1 MTKAKRLVAILLA
14 FIMAFSAV
22 TVATAEGSEPNKLTV
37 VSKFGRYNSDRS
49 VWTEVEEVEKGDD
62 VTLRVYLDSDFY
74 STAANLVFF
83 YNTDFFTDSYSNND
97 KLTMGTAYN
106 GAPYHYVADVT
117 ANTAILENLMVASN
131 QITQDQA
138 NTYKPLQIKVSSNA
152 ATAAQYDGDTFIVE
166 IDLKVLDTPSVNK
179 GDFILIPGTVAST
192 SNVDGKFLVNK
203 GEEGAE
209 VSACQDS
216 YLWNLDLDN
225 TNADDFVTL
234 YTTPVEA
241 TLNANGGV
249 FADGKDTMTLKGSA
263 GNTMAEVPVPT
274 KQGYNFLGWATTEDA
289 TEGEALTKFPD
300 FSTDYFAVWE
310 SAAPEGETLA
320 ITTKFF
326 RNVGTEAAPDWQE
339 TTRVKRGEQV
349 KARIYLG
356 SDYATDS
363 GTVLFFYDNAFF
375 SDSYDAEGELTLN
388 ENTDSFT
395 GTYTVDGWFGTT
407 LGNSRAVAEQINVG
421 NLAEEY
427 LEDNNYF
434 VIGFAVDGNNVKLYD
449 DAEGDASDNE
459 VDNDYWFC
467 EFDMTVAADAVD
479 EADLHV
485 VTATVASPSNIHG
498 IINVPKGFEDT
509 KENNGMWL
517 WNANVV
523 TAAQPVSVE
532 SSVTYKT
539 DGGTLT
545 VGDDTYTE
553 SYTVSDY
560 IGATLTAVD
569 DPVKTD
575 YVFMGWYEEGDE
587 TQTVVTPAAEMPYE
601 DTVYVAK
608 WANEIT
614 LTFVNYVGDAQSF
627 TGAEGSAFG
636 ETVTEPT
643 KKGYKFIGWSNTDG
657 GDSGVLP
664 VVALPTVY
672 PAADTSYYAVWEKG
686 VYDAN
691 FYLVTAGKPDKLI
704 VSMPLEYGAAIP
716 TDFDKY
722 LDIPAGY
729 AVDGLYKDNTCTEK
743 IASNATMADSTT
755 NFYAKYV
762 PAELTATFDA
772 NGGVFGD
779 DETEK
784 TVKAAYLAEFKA
796 PADPTREG
804 YTFNG
809 WLRDNLL
816 VTDFLMDSE
825 TGITY
830 KADWV
835 ENTYTIEYYT
845 EYTDDS
851 KVLWDSFDDLY
862 AGEEYDIP
870 DDPQKLGFEFAGWDL
885 DNDGEADD
893 LTAEVIPM
901 GEPVIVVVAL
911 WEPITTPIKV
921 VWDANGG
928 AFDGGSTTMT
938 DAEEYDFGDT
948 VTASTD
954 EPTKADFDFVGW
966 SASPDAEAADE
977 ALKVDDYVESAEEGS
992 LVRTKTFYA
1001 VWKAITESTYTVET
1015 YTMDIYGE
1023 YSDTPDSTTTSE
1035 DSYPVGTEIDIS
1047 KDVTADEGF
1056 HVDETKSVLTGEV
1069 AATGLVLK
1077 VYIAR
1082 DTHTL
1087 TYMLDGEQY
1096 GEQEEYL
1103 FGASITP
1110 RNLPSATGYTF
1121 TSWDPAVPAVMG
1133 KDDVVVYSS
1142 TVVTATWVA
1151 GAGKWDDESVTTTT
1165 GTKGSAIEAPEDP
1178 DAPEGQTF
1186 AGWVT
1191 EDGTP
1196 VEDFGTYG
1204 ENVTYVAI
1212 YGDIVYTLETY
1223 EMKADGSYADTP
1235 TSSNVKGSLTKDV
1248 DIAEDAA
1255 AAAKE
1260 GFHVDETNSVL
1271 SGTIGD
1277 DGLTLKVYYARDK
1290 HTVTYY
1296 VDGEKYGEADEY
1308 LFEAPITVRDLPV
1321 VDGYTFTSWEWTPA
1335 YSDVMGTDDLRADTS
1350 TVVTA
1355 TWDAGDGKF
1364 GDESTTTT
1372 TGTKGSAIEAPEA
1385 PTEPAGKTFKGWTT
1399 QDGTPVEDFGNYGE
1413 NVTYVAVY
1421 DDIIYTATWDAGEGS
1436 FPEGFDNTTNGKYGD
1451 AIEAPEDPKAPA
1463 GKEFKGWTTQDG
1475 TPVED
1480 FGTFG
1485 DDVTYVAKYE
1495 DIIYTAT
1502 WDAGEGSFPEGVDN
1516 TTNGKYGDAIV
1527 APADPK
1533 APAGKEFKGW
1543 TTEDGTP
1550 VDEFGTFGEDVTY
1563 VAKYED
1569 IIYTATW
1576 DAGEG
1581 SFPEGVDNTTNGKLG
1596 DAIVAPAD
1604 PTAPEGYRFVG
1615 WSDKEGGTAIALGN
1629 YSDNAEFFAVYE
1641 KIPYSA
1647 FFYLVSEGAAPKLLA
1662 EMPIEYDTVIP
1673 TNFEEFLDIP
1683 AGYQIDGWYKDA
1695 DCTEK
1700 YPEGT
1705 KMPAKATN
1713 FYATMEEAD
1722 LVATFDANGGQFEDG
1737 DTVKEV
1743 PAKYLAEFDA
1753 PADPVR
1759 DGYKFNGWHLNGVLV
1774 EDFLMDSETGN
1785 TYVADWEELTYTVK
1799 YFADDSTTP
1808 WQIYS
1813 DLKVGE
1819 ELDIPD
1825 DPQQMGSE
1833 FAGWDMDGDNIA
1845 DDLTTVTVP
1854 KGGLNIHALWTP
1866 ITTPIKV
1873 VWDANGGAF
1882 ADGSTTI
1889 DDSAEYYFNDSVT
1902 ATEEVPVKDGFLF
1915 LGWAAAADA
1924 TAADSQ
1930 LKVNDYVE
1938 SSDEGALARTKT
1950 FYAVF
1955 EEAGAAPL
1963 VYETWVRDTDENS
1976 DTYGQLI
1983 SKEEYA
1989 SFDDVKTG
1997 DALKTPDENPENEY
2011 YNFIGW
2017 DIDGDGKADT
2027 LPETA
2032 PAGGFTAVAVFER
2045 QPVYLIPMDGSTT
2058 VIDRGE
2064 GYYDRDFY
2072 TGKVRKNG
2080 TINEY
2085 SETKYDAWEEGTDNV
2100 WYVYGLTDRVSEQDI
2115 RDMFCDVAGDGY
2127 FTVTPAFVPSVS
2139 TTYNPIGTGSVI
2151 KVFDRVTGEQVEEFV
2166 IVIFGDVSGD
2176 ADISATDI
2184 AALEDEATA
2193 QVWSGAADSAK
2204 LMASDINCSFIITAT
2219 DISAEE
2225 DLVVWAIEMDQTT
2238 GMAS

>member
-74 STAANLVFF
+74 STAANLLFF

-131 QITQDQA
+131 QITQEQA

-263 GNTMAEVPVPT
+263 GNTIAEVPVPT
-274 KQGYNFLGWATTEDA
+274 KQGSKFLGWATTEDA

-300 FSTDYFAVWE
+300 FSTDYYAVWE
-310 SAAPEGETLA
+310 SAVPEGETLA

-375 SDSYDAEGELTLN
+375 SDSYDAEGDLTLN

-395 GTYTVDGWFGTT
+395 GTYTVDGRFGTT

-434 VIGFAVDGNNVKLYD
+434 VISFAVKGNNVKLYD

-636 ETVTEPT
+636 ETVTDPQKE
-643 KKGYKFIGWSNTDG
+643 GYEFIGWSNTDG

-672 PAADTSYYAVWEKG
+672 PAADTSYYAAWEKG

-762 PAELTATFDA
+762 PAELAATFDA

-851 KVLWDSFDDLY
+851 KVLWESFDGLY

-870 DDPQKLGFEFAGWDL
+870 GDPQMLGFEFAGWDL

-893 LTAEVIPM
+893 LTAEVIVV
-901 GEPVIVVVAL
+901 GEPVIVVV
-911 WEPITTPIKV
+911 
-921 VWDANGG
+921 
-928 AFDGGSTTMT
+928 
-938 DAEEYDFGDT
+938 
-948 VTASTD
+948 
-954 EPTKADFDFVGW
+954 
-966 SASPDAEAADE
+966 
-977 ALKVDDYVESAEEGS
+977 
-992 LVRTKTFYA
+992 
-1001 VWKAITESTYTVET
+1001 
-1015 YTMDIYGE
+1015 
-1023 YSDTPDSTTTSE
+1023 
-1035 DSYPVGTEIDIS
+1035 
-1047 KDVTADEGF
+1047 
-1056 HVDETKSVLTGEV
+1056 
-1069 AATGLVLK
+1069 
-1077 VYIAR
+1077 
-1082 DTHTL
+1082 
-1087 TYMLDGEQY
+1087 
-1096 GEQEEYL
+1096 
-1103 FGASITP
+1103 
-1110 RNLPSATGYTF
+1110 
-1121 TSWDPAVPAVMG
+1121 
-1133 KDDVVVYSS
+1133 
-1142 TVVTATWVA
+1142 
-1151 GAGKWDDESVTTTT
+1151 
-1165 GTKGSAIEAPEDP
+1165 
-1178 DAPEGQTF
+1178 
-1186 AGWVT
+1186 
-1191 EDGTP
+1191 
-1196 VEDFGTYG
+1196 
-1204 ENVTYVAI
+1204 
-1212 YGDIVYTLETY
+1212 
-1223 EMKADGSYADTP
+1223 
-1235 TSSNVKGSLTKDV
+1235 
-1248 DIAEDAA
+1248 
-1255 AAAKE
+1255 
-1260 GFHVDETNSVL
+1260 
-1271 SGTIGD
+1271 
-1277 DGLTLKVYYARDK
+1277 
-1290 HTVTYY
+1290 
-1296 VDGEKYGEADEY
+1296 
-1308 LFEAPITVRDLPV
+1308 
-1321 VDGYTFTSWEWTPA
+1321 
-1335 YSDVMGTDDLRADTS
+1335 
-1350 TVVTA
+1350 
-1355 TWDAGDGKF
+1355 
-1364 GDESTTTT
+1364 
-1372 TGTKGSAIEAPEA
+1372 
-1385 PTEPAGKTFKGWTT
+1385 
-1399 QDGTPVEDFGNYGE
+1399 
-1413 NVTYVAVY
+1413 
-1421 DDIIYTATWDAGEGS
+1421 
-1436 FPEGFDNTTNGKYGD
+1436 
-1451 AIEAPEDPKAPA
+1451 
-1463 GKEFKGWTTQDG
+1463 
-1475 TPVED
+1475 
-1480 FGTFG
+1480 
-1485 DDVTYVAKYE
+1485 
-1495 DIIYTAT
+1495 
-1502 WDAGEGSFPEGVDN
+1502 
-1516 TTNGKYGDAIV
+1516 
-1527 APADPK
+1527 
-1533 APAGKEFKGW
+1533 
-1543 TTEDGTP
+1543 
-1550 VDEFGTFGEDVTY
+1550 
-1563 VAKYED
+1563 
-1569 IIYTATW
+1569 
-1576 DAGEG
+1576 
-1581 SFPEGVDNTTNGKLG
+1581 
-1596 DAIVAPAD
+1596 
-1604 PTAPEGYRFVG
+1604 
-1615 WSDKEGGTAIALGN
+1615 
-1629 YSDNAEFFAVYE
+1629 
-1641 KIPYSA
+1641 
-1647 FFYLVSEGAAPKLLA
+1647 
-1662 EMPIEYDTVIP
+1662 
-1673 TNFEEFLDIP
+1673 
-1683 AGYQIDGWYKDA
+1683 
-1695 DCTEK
+1695 
-1700 YPEGT
+1700 
-1705 KMPAKATN
+1705 
-1713 FYATMEEAD
+1713 
-1722 LVATFDANGGQFEDG
+1722 
-1737 DTVKEV
+1737 
-1743 PAKYLAEFDA
+1743 
-1753 PADPVR
+1753 
-1759 DGYKFNGWHLNGVLV
+1759 
-1774 EDFLMDSETGN
+1774 
-1785 TYVADWEELTYTVK
+1785 
-1799 YFADDSTTP
+1799 
-1808 WQIYS
+1808 
-1813 DLKVGE
+1813 
-1819 ELDIPD
+1819 
-1825 DPQQMGSE
+1825 
-1833 FAGWDMDGDNIA
+1833 
-1845 DDLTTVTVP
+1845 
-1854 KGGLNIHALWTP
+1854 ALWTP

-1902 ATEEVPVKDGFLF
+1902 ATEEEPVKDGFLF

-1924 TAADSQ
+1924 KAADSQ

-1955 EEAGAAPL
+1955 EETGAAPL

-1983 SKEEYA
+1983 SKEEFA

-2017 DIDGDGKADT
+2017 DIDGDGEADT

-2064 GYYDRDFY
+2064 GYYNKTDY

-2100 WYVYGLTDRVSEQDI
+2100 WYVYGLVEGVSEAKI
-2115 RDMFCDVAGDGY
+2115 RSTFCDVAGDGY
-2127 FTVTPAFVPSVS
+2127 FTVTPAYIPSVS
-2139 TTYNPIGTGSVI
+2139 TIYNPVGTGSVI

-2166 IVIFGDVSGD
+2166 VVIFGDASGD
-2176 ADISATDI
+2176 ARLSATDI
-2184 AALEDEATA
+2184 SALEDEATA
-2193 QVWSGAADSAK
+2193 IIPWSTAEDSAK
-2204 LMASDINCSFIITAT
+2204 LMATDINCSFGITAT

-2225 DLVVWAIEMDQTT
+2225 DLVVWSIIMDQTT